1 METIRVVSRSN
12 GDGILHLD
20 VPVNMKDTE
29 LEVTLTI
36 APVRSGKG
44 YPPGF
49 FDRTYGSCQADPIVI
64 DDEGIYEE
72 REEDIL

>member
-1 METIRVVSRSN
+1 METIGVLSRSN

-20 VPVNMKDTE
+20 VPVGMKDTE

-36 APVRSGKG
+36 SPVRSDRG

-49 FDRTYGSCQADPIVI
+49 FEQTYGSCQADPIVI
-64 DDEGIYEE
+64 DAEGIYEE
-72 REEDIL
+72 R